1 MTNGDKIIDT
11 IVDNAAGV
19 VKRAAKKVVNS
30 LFVDDKHSKPYVE
43 DKVPYEFVSSKK
55 HEADFTADN
64 FDGGWAPM
72 DNWHELTDEQLPG
85 FVNWNDV
92 ELNGEDE
99 NMQVTPET
107 AIYTFTIN
115 GHVPRFVMLEQLCNE
130 LDITYDEYRKIIE
143 LAPEIFPVLVPHG
156 EFQKGVFNR
165 KAEKNAELLE
175 PHYLIPLSS
184 LVRTIVKV
192 RFSSKD
198 AIEFKRAI
206 NAYIKHVIASCLAGS
221 SIED

>member
-11 IVDNAAGV
+11 LVDNAAGV
-19 VKRAAKKVVNS
+19 VKRAAKKVVNN
-30 LFVDDKHSKPYVE
+30 LFVDKKHSQPYME
-43 DKVPYEFVSSKK
+43 DNAPYEFVSSKK
-55 HEADFTADN
+55 YEADFTADN

-92 ELNGEDE
+92 ELNDE
-99 NMQVTPET
+99 EKGLQVTPET
-107 AIYTFTIN
+107 GIYTFTIN
-115 GHVPRFVMLEQLCNE
+115 GREPRFVMLEQFCNE

-165 KAEKNAELLE
+165 IAEKNAELLE

-184 LVRTIVKV
+184 LVRTVVKIK
-192 RFSSKD
+192 FTSKD

-206 NAYIKHVIASCLAGS
+206 NAYIKNVIASCLTAPY
-221 SIED
+221 IED

>member
-1 MTNGDKIIDT
+1 MTNSDKFIDT

-43 DKVPYEFVSSKK
+43 DNVPFEFVSSKK
-55 HEADFTADN
+55 HEADFTAND

-85 FVNWNDV
+85 FVKWSDVKQND
-92 ELNGEDE
+92 EEEG
-99 NMQVTPET
+99 MPVTPET
-107 AIYTFTIN
+107 GIYTFRIN
-115 GHVPRFVMLEQLCNE
+115 GHVPRFVMLEQFCNE
-130 LDITYDEYRKIIE
+130 LDITYEEYRKIID

-156 EFQKGVFNR
+156 VFQKGVFNR

-175 PHYLIPLSS
+175 PHYLISLSS
-184 LVRTIVKV
+184 LMRAVVKI
-192 RFSSKD
+192 RFTSEE
-198 AIEFKRAI
+198 AIEFKRSI
-206 NAYIKHVIASCLAGS
+206 NSFIKNVIDGCCIKA